1 MGEGDIQA
9 TFDDGGQA
17 QRCRSHALRTDTC
30 KSPIACRGK
39 QMGGRFTGGCESAR
53 CSHEGR
59 GHATET
65 RIADTVTYINMCKV
79 QKV

>member
-1 MGEGDIQA
+1 MVAKPSAAARMPWEK
-9 TFDDGGQA
+9 
-17 QRCRSHALRTDTC
+17 RRVLH
-30 KSPIACRGK
+30 RGK